1 MTQPNKTFVFANK
14 QRTFTFAEPPS
25 IANTISQRVGNTTVV
40 TAEQMEKTARQWQ
53 SKAFSKW
60 IGLGKNPRGTLK
72 AGTGAGKT
80 RFAVMA
86 IMNWLHEK
94 EHGTAVFVV
103 PSRTLGT
110 QTKNALRALGLSCAR
125 YWSDFK
131 EKMPN
136 KDVYITTYT
145 SLPSML
151 DAVPYL
157 KNRDVLLVLD
167 ECHKA
172 GAKQA
177 LKNVTSYKGDACLML
192 SATPH
197 RSDGVD
203 VPLLM
208 EAPIFFELSLIEGI
222 RQSRTA
228 EDALDYTFHVVF
240 VDMNQDEQIEY
251 EEYCENITKL
261 WFVLQKEGKECGANT
276 NNLFHRMNEGIQ
288 AQPFKRTLRIWKNL
302 LLKRKRLINEMEI
315 RYSVSQQIMELEY
328 GKKYMLFNQSIF
340 AIERLNGMMKDMGI
354 HPRIYHSGL
363 QSVPDNVFE
372 MYPELNNEGFIRR
385 FNEAGSKSD
394 AELKRWVRSA
404 SDILLCCKSLTEGFD
419 CPSLDGLIMANG
431 TNTLTQRIQTIGRVF
446 RGEKHKDIWMLVHN
460 DESSGENKALYE
472 LIHEVGIE
480 HHKIRYHFN
489 GITTSHITV
498 PQDTEMIN

>member
-1 MTQPNKTFVFANK
+1 MTEPNRTFVFANK
-14 QRTFTFAEPPS
+14 QPTFTFAEPPS
-25 IANTISQRVGNTTVV
+25 IAGTISQRVGNTTVV

-53 SKAFSKW
+53 SEAFSKW

-80 RFAVMA
+80 RFSVMA
-86 IMNWLHEK
+86 IMNWLHER
-94 EHGTAVFVV
+94 EDGSAVFVV

-151 DAVPYL
+151 NAVSYL

-172 GAKQA
+172 GGKQA

-197 RSDGVD
+197 RSDGID
-203 VPLLM
+203 GPSLM
-208 EAPIFFELSLIEGI
+208 EAPIFFDLPLIDGI
-222 RQSRTA
+222 KQSRTA
-228 EDALDYTFHVVF
+228 DDALDYTFHVVF
-240 VDMNQDEQIEY
+240 VDMTNDEQIQY
-251 EEYCENITKL
+251 DEYCENITKM
-261 WFVLQKEGKECGANT
+261 WFMLQKQGKECGANT
-276 NNLFHRMNEGIQ
+276 SNLFHRMNEG
-288 AQPFKRTLRIWKNL
+288 FGGEFGRTLRIWKNL

-315 RYSVSQQIMELEY
+315 RYSIAQQIMELEY
-328 GKKYMLFNQSIF
+328 GKKYALFNQSIF

-354 HPRIYHSGL
+354 HPRLYHSGL
-363 QSVPDNVFE
+363 QSIPNNVFE
-372 MYPELNNEGFIRR
+372 AYPELNNEGFIRR

-394 AELKRWVRSA
+394 AELKRWIRSA
-404 SDILLCCKSLTEGFD
+404 SDILLTCKSLQEGFD
-419 CPSLDGLIMANG
+419 CPSMDGLIMMNG
-431 TNTLTQRIQTIGRVF
+431 TNTLTSRIQTNGRVF
-446 RGEKHKDIWMLVHN
+446 RGAKHKDIWMLVHN
-460 DESSGENKALYE
+460 DGSSGENKALYE
-472 LIHEVGIE
+472 LLHATKIE
-480 HHKIRYHFN
+480 HDKIRYHFN
-489 GITTSHITV
+489 GINTSHITV